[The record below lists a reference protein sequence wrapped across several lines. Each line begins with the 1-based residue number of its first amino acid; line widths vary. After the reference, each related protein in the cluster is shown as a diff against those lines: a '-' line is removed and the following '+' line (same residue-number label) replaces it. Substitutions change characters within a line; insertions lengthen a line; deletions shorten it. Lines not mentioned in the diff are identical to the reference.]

1 MAQRVERWEESDYK
15 LHEEQ
20 QITARQARQG
30 RFGHRVLTVLI
41 VALVLAFI
49 VWIPVELW
57 GKREADQ
64 AAPQQAGQS
73 LQTQQPAEN
82 AEPSLQN
89 GNAAAATPTPA
100 QPATPA
106 QQ

>member
-15 LHEEQ
+15 LHEEDE
-20 QITARQARQG
+20 ITARHARQG
-30 RFGHRVLTVLI
+30 RFGYRVLTVLI

-64 AAPQQAGQS
+64 VAPQQPGQS

-82 AEPSLQN
+82 AERSLQN
-89 GNAAAATPTPA
+89 GNAVPTTPTSQ
-100 QPATPA
+100 QPTAPA